1 VDTLRNVTTLVNLAK
16 TVPKLPSDHIITMH
30 QASVPPVLSKHCINS
45 TTAGPS
51 CCQVLIWLDPMPT
64 NSTFPAIVGSA
75 NRALRQVNLQVD
87 SCFSAY
93 GDITLHTNCIT
104 SQPEMDLIGPAV
116 ACALLL
122 ETPVTAA
129 LPSS

>member
-1 VDTLRNVTTLVNLAK
+1 VDTLHNITALVNLAK
-16 TVPKLPSDHIITMH
+16 AVPELPSDCIITMH
-30 QASVPPVLSKHCINS
+30 QASVTLAPSKHRINS

-51 CCQVLIWLDPMPT
+51 CHQVLIQLDPMPAD
-64 NSTFPAIVGSA
+64 STFPAIVGSA
-75 NRALRQVNLQVD
+75 NRALSQVDLWVD

-93 GDITLHTNCIT
+93 GGIALRTNHIA
-104 SQPEMDLIGPAV
+104 SQPEMDLIGLAV
-116 ACALLL
+116 TRALLL